1 MNWIKLTSLEQL
13 PALTEQSHEEPVLI
27 FKHSTRCSTSAAVLN
42 RIERNWNE
50 TEMKNVKP
58 YFLDLI
64 SYRQISNA
72 IAEQFKIRHESPQVI
87 LLQNGVPGKNWSHL
101 DISYNTILG
110 ALKKGVTT

>member
-1 MNWIKLTSLEQL
+1 MNWIKLTDLAQL
-13 PALTEQSHEEPVLI
+13 PTLTEQSHKEPVLI

-50 TEMKNVKP
+50 SEVKNLKA

-72 IAEQFKIRHESPQVI
+72 IAEQFKIQHESPQVI
-87 LLQNGVPGKNWSHL
+87 LLRNGTPSSNWSHL
-101 DISYNTILG
+101 DISYKTILD
-110 ALKKGVTT
+110 ALKEVTN